1 MNNLTDLL
9 VLVVIGF
16 GIGVMLDSKNKG
28 GTDAKDIIAKLK
40 DVEKKND
47 SLSPSQLADNAN
59 EFLLN
64 LRNRNKRPR
73 R

>member
-1 MNNLTDLL
+1 VNNLTDIL
-9 VLVVIGF
+9 VLVVIGL

-28 GTDAKDIIAKLK
+28 GQDAKDIIAKLK

-47 SLSPSQLADNAN
+47 SLNLTDLAKSAN
-59 EFLLN
+59 EFLL
-64 LRNRNKRPR
+64 RNKRPR